1 MLAASAFESSGST
14 ATTRASGF
22 TPFTAVAIPETSPP
36 PPTWTRITSASGT
49 SSSISSPTVPW
60 PAITSGSSYGC
71 TSVRPVSSISRSSRS
86 KAAGMSGAESSTVAP
101 YARAAAIF
109 IGDAVCHMT
118 TSASIPSSADA
129 YASACA
135 WLPAEIEMTPR
146 SFSSC
151 VRDANSLTVR
161 LHQWNRSGVGGT
173 MVVTPVRD
181 GVAFVLKLQLPTR
194 LKRSVLLAHVNRTT
208 CAGYARLRT
217 EQERGK
223 TLEFPLAYVVKGST
237 RGTLPAKLKRLRDGN
252 HSVEVGLAG
261 GTKYGVVACGDFPRR

>member
-1 MLAASAFESSGST
+1 MGRAGVLVLVSVVAAAF
-14 ATTRASGF
+14 
-22 TPFTAVAIPETSPP
+22 V
-36 PPTWTRITSASGT
+36 
-49 SSSISSPTVPW
+49 
-60 PAITSGSSYGC
+60 
-71 TSVRPVSSISRSSRS
+71 
-86 KAAGMSGAESSTVAP
+86 AAGHAT
-101 YARAAAIF
+101 
-109 IGDAVCHMT
+109 
-118 TSASIPSSADA
+118 
-129 YASACA
+129 
-135 WLPAEIEMTPR
+135 
-146 SFSSC
+146 
-151 VRDANSLTVR
+151 RDANSLTVR

-237 RGTLPAKLKRLRDGN
+237 RGTLPAKLRRLRDGN

>member
-1 MLAASAFESSGST
+1 MG
-14 ATTRASGF
+14 RAG
-22 TPFTAVAIPETSPP
+22 VL
-36 PPTWTRITSASGT
+36 
-49 SSSISSPTVPW
+49 VLV
-60 PAITSGSSYGC
+60 
-71 TSVRPVSSISRSSRS
+71 SVV
-86 KAAGMSGAESSTVAP
+86 
-101 YARAAAIF
+101 AAAF
-109 IGDAVCHMT
+109 DEAGHAT
-118 TSASIPSSADA
+118 
-129 YASACA
+129 
-135 WLPAEIEMTPR
+135 
-146 SFSSC
+146 
-151 VRDANSLTVR
+151 RDANSLTVR
-161 LHQWNRSGVGGT
+161 LHQWNRSGGT

-237 RGTLPAKLKRLRDGN
+237 RGTLPAKLRRLRDGN